1 MKKHFIL
8 ICTLI
13 CAALSFTS
21 CNGLLTA
28 LNRTK
33 YIGTKSPDEG
43 YEAGD
48 ILFSDGS
55 SVPYDEFIETLK
67 GGTPNRYNGNYYA
80 AQLQT
85 MYFVF
90 YTDKSSTK
98 VLTVYGSSGEIWESA
113 SSSYSSTSVQITEN
127 YTIYCP
133 SIDELTY
140 VYKQKDNINAVI
152 EAGNKYLNT
161 ANITE
166 ETLSGTYWSATEDSA
181 DSTKAKALSFDDG
194 SEISDS
200 KTESHKTLYI
210 FEMKN

>member
-28 LNRTK
+28 LNGTK

-67 GGTPNRYNGNYYA
+67 GGTPNRYNGNYSTVS
-80 AQLQT
+80 LQT

-98 VLTVYGSSGEIWESA
+98 VLTVYGSGENGWEGA
-113 SSSYSSTSVQITEN
+113 INSYSSYSVQITEPVTSTSKNSSSEPEN
-127 YTIYCP
+127 YTVYCP
-133 SIDELTY
+133 SIDELIY
-140 VYKQKDNINAVI
+140 VYKQKCLI
-152 EAGNKYLNT
+152 
-161 ANITE
+161 
-166 ETLSGTYWSATEDSA
+166 
-181 DSTKAKALSFDDG
+181 
-194 SEISDS
+194 
-200 KTESHKTLYI
+200 
-210 FEMKN
+210 